1 MPPSDLASGSISE
14 RPVSSG
20 KSRWASAIAVVV
32 AAALLLAAAG
42 TQQQNATFVCHFQLP
57 DNLWRHPVMVAA
69 MRDGAVV
76 YQDEISLP
84 NDARLAGD
92 VMRPGFYD
100 VRVEGEGIVT
110 EVKRGVRLFPGREQS
125 LYFVIRPGAGL
136 HTVEYTAGAEP
147 REEIAVRLSR
157 LEAAVAELRK
167 ALASK

>member
-1 MPPSDLASGSISE
+1 MSKLGRTKSAAALGVLLAS
-14 RPVSSG
+14 
-20 KSRWASAIAVVV
+20 
-32 AAALLLAAAG
+32 ALLLAATG
-42 TQQQNATFVCHFQLP
+42 TQQQNASFVCHFQLP

-69 MRDGAVV
+69 IRDGAVV

-84 NDARLAGD
+84 NDAKLSGD
-92 VMRPGFYD
+92 VIRPGFYD
-100 VRVEGEGIVT
+100 VRVEGDGIVT
-110 EVKRGVRLFPGREQS
+110 EMKRGVRLFPGREQS

-167 ALASK
+167 ALAAK